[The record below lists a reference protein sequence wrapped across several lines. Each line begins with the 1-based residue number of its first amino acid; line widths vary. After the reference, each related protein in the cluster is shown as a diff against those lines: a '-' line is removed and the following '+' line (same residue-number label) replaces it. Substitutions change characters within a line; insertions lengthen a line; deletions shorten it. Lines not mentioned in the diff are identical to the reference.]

1 MALVGKAKNEDCEI
15 FLNEVECEDE
25 VMEETKK
32 DPSLQ
37 TKEYKII
44 WWKKMKKIN
53 YYIFKGK
60 NGDHIIGKYY
70 VGHFSMWMA
79 MESDTWCTSTHAL
92 YIVLFQSC
100 FFF

>member
-32 DPSLQ
+32 ENIMLVIFLCEWQ
-37 TKEYKII
+37 
-44 WWKKMKKIN
+44 WKVTLDAPQLMHCILCYFN
-53 YYIFKGK
+53 L
-60 NGDHIIGKYY
+60 
-70 VGHFSMWMA
+70 V
-79 MESDTWCTSTHAL
+79 
-92 YIVLFQSC
+92 

>member
-44 WWKKMKKIN
+44 
-53 YYIFKGK
+53 
-60 NGDHIIGKYY
+60 
-70 VGHFSMWMA
+70 
-79 MESDTWCTSTHAL
+79 
-92 YIVLFQSC
+92 
-100 FFF
+100 